1 MEKRNR
7 SCKQG
12 HTMKQTKGTLCK
24 RKSGVAR
31 CQAQHQCHFLANKF
45 DVLGSYQSYLCIS

>member
-12 HTMKQTKGTLCK
+12 HTMKQNKRLVLRTQIMTGSLSSTKTVSL
-24 RKSGVAR
+24 
-31 CQAQHQCHFLANKF
+31 FANKF
-45 DVLGSYQSYLCIS
+45 DFHGSYQSYLCIS